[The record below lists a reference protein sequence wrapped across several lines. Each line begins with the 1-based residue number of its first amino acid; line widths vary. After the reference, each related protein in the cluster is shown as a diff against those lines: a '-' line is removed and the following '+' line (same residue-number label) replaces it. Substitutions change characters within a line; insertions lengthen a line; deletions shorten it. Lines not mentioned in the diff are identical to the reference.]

1 MSKTLYK
8 GGKSDFTQ
16 FFSLNIWKQYYKKM
30 NTTQEAL
37 KKHSV
42 NLWQKLL
49 SVFQYW
55 QTSQSCSQFC
65 LFWTPKKK
73 KKILSPRWN
82 EDNHISRHIRIQ
94 CSKLLQKLCFVDF
107 AGYTIDI
114 SLIKG
119 EYRSYLT
126 FSRRAKN
133 VYFRTRKR

>member
-37 KKHSV
+37 KKHLV

-65 LFWTPKKK
+65 LF
-73 KKILSPRWN
+73 
-82 EDNHISRHIRIQ
+82 
-94 CSKLLQKLCFVDF
+94 
-107 AGYTIDI
+107 
-114 SLIKG
+114 
-119 EYRSYLT
+119 
-126 FSRRAKN
+126 
-133 VYFRTRKR
+133 